1 MKHFLLLASC
11 VIAAV
16 AQNPT
21 PAAITLR
28 FHHLHYR
35 VPDPGGALA
44 PAAQQLKGTRVLLQG
59 LGVGVRVGQEYVLF
73 DREEDNG
80 PTILREVAHE
90 RSPASVY
97 LDVAKWLTARR
108 LNVRPASLAD
118 TSVSTGLPDAALDH
132 VAFAADDLG
141 VVRAALKE
149 KAISATDDVLR
160 YKDASGLIIE
170 IVRDTDRPDT
180 YWCPMHPDVR
190 RGGKGTCPRCGM
202 ALVPIP
208 TPPLGDYRLDVTMR
222 PRANGGAS
230 GFRFAVRHP
239 GSGAAVTSFIDVHE
253 RPFHLFIVRR
263 DLETFAHL
271 HPERAADGSF
281 EIKHALDPGEYLLVA
296 DFLPAGGTP
305 QLVQRVVATP
315 GYNGPLFATARAMRV
330 GPLEQTMS
338 GLRIR
343 LDPSSPKPR
352 REAHLRFQIADA
364 TTGAPVSDLEPYLGA
379 AGHML
384 LVNADASAAFH
395 AHPEGG
401 PTSGPTMTFEP
412 TLPSAGL
419 YKLWVQVQRQGQVVT
434 APFVIA
440 VEE

>member
-1 MKHFLLLASC
+1 MIFATLAF
-11 VIAAV
+11 VAV
-16 AQNPT
+16 AQKPV
-21 PAAITLR
+21 PAPVTVR

-35 VPDPGGALA
+35 VPDPGAALA
-44 PAAQQLKGTRVLLQG
+44 PVAEQLKGTRVLLQG

-73 DREEDNG
+73 DREDDSR
-80 PTILREVAHE
+80 LVVQREVAHE
-90 RSPASVY
+90 RSAANVY
-97 LDVAKWLTARR
+97 LDAVSWLTAHHV
-108 LNVRPASLAD
+108 NVRPAALSD
-118 TSVSTGLPDAALDH
+118 TSVDTTLPDAALDH
-132 VAFAADDLG
+132 LAFAADDLS

-149 KAISATDDVLR
+149 TPLSATDDAVR
-160 YKDASGLIIE
+160 YRDGSGATIE

-190 RGGKGTCPRCGM
+190 RPGKGTCPRCGM

-208 TPPLGDYRLDVTMR
+208 SPPLGEYRLDVTMR
-222 PRANGGAS
+222 SRASGGAS

-239 GSGAAVTSFIDVHE
+239 ESGAPVASFIDVHE

-271 HPERAADGSF
+271 HPERATDGSF
-281 EIKHALDPGEYLLVA
+281 DITYALDPGEYVLIA

-315 GYNGPLFATARAMRV
+315 GYTGPLFGAPREMRA
-330 GPLEQTMS
+330 GPVEQVMS

-343 LDPSSPKPR
+343 LETPSPKPR
-352 REAHLRFQIADA
+352 RETPLRFQLTDA
-364 TTGAPVSDLEPYLGA
+364 KTGAPVSDLEPYLGA

-384 LVNADASAAFH
+384 LVSDDASTAIH

-401 PTSGPTMTFEP
+401 PTSGPAVTFEP
-412 TLPSAGL
+412 TFPAAGL
-419 YKLWVQVQRQGQVVT
+419 YKLWVQFQRKGQVVT

>member
-1 MKHFLLLASC
+1 
-11 VIAAV
+11 VVVAV
-16 AQNPT
+16 AQK
-21 PAAITLR
+21 PAPASITLR

-35 VPDPGGALA
+35 VADPGAVLA
-44 PAAQQLKGTRVLLQG
+44 PVAEQFKGTRVLLQG

-73 DREEDNG
+73 DREDENRLV
-80 PTILREVAHE
+80 IQREVAHE
-90 RSPASVY
+90 RAAATVY
-97 LDVAKWLTARR
+97 LDAVRWLAARNVA
-108 LNVRPASLAD
+108 VRPAALSD
-118 TSVSTGLPDAALDH
+118 TSVATTLPDAALDH
-132 VAFAADDLG
+132 VAFAADDLS

-149 KAISATDDVLR
+149 TPLSATDDVLR
-160 YKDASGLIIE
+160 FKDASGSMIE
-170 IVRDTDRPDT
+170 IVRDTDRPDA
-180 YWCPMHPDVR
+180 YWCPMHPDIR
-190 RGGKGTCPRCGM
+190 RPGKGTCPRCGM

-208 TPPLGDYRLDVTMR
+208 SPPLGEYRLEVTMR

-239 GSGAAVTSFIDVHE
+239 DSGAAVTSFIDVHE

-281 EIKHALDPGEYLLVA
+281 EITHALDPGEYVLIA

-315 GYNGPLFATARAMRV
+315 GYNGPLFSASRPISV
-330 GPLEQTMS
+330 GPREQVVS

-343 LDPSSPKPR
+343 LDATSPKPR
-352 REAHLRFQIADA
+352 RETPLRFQITDA
-364 TTGAPVSDLEPYLGA
+364 STGAPVTDLEPYLGA

-384 LVNADASAAFH
+384 LVSDDASTAIH

-401 PTSGPTMTFEP
+401 PTGGPSVTFEP
-412 TLPSAGL
+412 TLPAAGL
-419 YKLWVQVQRQGQVVT
+419 YKLWVQFQRKGQVVT